1 MIIPKAPSVNNSLSC
16 IIPPDTEVIDKQL
29 YYVVSRSGINV
40 YDVNNIFYGI
50 SNGYSRIAHTSTPS
64 FTGAICIDYN
74 DSCKWIQGK
83 VKYLFNSICVLY
95 DINFC

>member
-1 MIIPKAPSVNNSLSC
+1 MIDPIAPNTN
-16 IIPPDTEVIDKQL
+16 IINLPPPDEPTIDKQI
-29 YYVVSRSGINV
+29 YYVIRSSGIKI
-40 YDVNNIFYGI
+40 YDIHNNFYGE
-50 SNGYSRIAHTSTPS
+50 SNGFSRIAHTATPS